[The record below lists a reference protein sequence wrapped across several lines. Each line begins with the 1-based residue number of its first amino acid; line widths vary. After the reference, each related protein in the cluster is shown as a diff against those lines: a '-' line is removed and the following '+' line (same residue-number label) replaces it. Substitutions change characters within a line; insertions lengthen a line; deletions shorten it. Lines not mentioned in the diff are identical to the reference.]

1 MPRYIALLRGI
12 NLGKRRIKMDT
23 LRALFTELPFT
34 DVTTHLASGNVL
46 FNASTR
52 ATAKLESTIEA
63 HLLTRTG
70 WDVPTMV
77 RSQAELTTLV
87 AQAPL
92 GDCFADQPAAS
103 MQVTFFKTPLPD
115 ELSASLT
122 ATRTAT
128 DRFAIVGREAYW
140 RCATK
145 LTESIV
151 WTEKRPNPYQ
161 LPTGTTRNLNTLR
174 ALLDL

>member
-12 NLGKRRIKMDT
+12 NLGKRRIKMDA
-23 LRALFTELPFT
+23 LRDLFAELSFT
-34 DVTTHLASGNVL
+34 DVATHLASGNVL

-52 ATAKLESTIEA
+52 STTQLESTIEA

-70 WDVPTMV
+70 WDVPTLV
-77 RSQAELTTLV
+77 RSQAELSTLV

-103 MQVTFFKTPLPD
+103 TQVTFFKTPLPA
-115 ELSASLT
+115 ELATSIT
-122 ATRTAT
+122 ATKTAT
-128 DRFAIVGREAYW
+128 DRFAISGREAYW

-145 LTESIV
+145 LTESVV

-161 LPTGTTRNLNTLR
+161 LSTGTTRNLSTLR